1 VNLDEQVSKRNTS
14 LIKLRELGEQVIRSI
29 PKAAAKIYT
38 DGSTLH
44 RTKSGSG
51 VHIMLPNK
59 IINTSSRNTDGTSN
73 FTAEVKA
80 IQIGLERFLEE
91 NVQVN
96 QLFIISDSQSAINSV
111 ANCYTS
117 RDDLLQTIAKL
128 VDKLPQHTELHLQ
141 WVPSHTGILGNET
154 ADQLAKLGTTAQ
166 QTSQQPLTAS
176 EQKSRRIAQ
185 VKKSWRDN
193 LNHHWYVESSPG
205 ATIALQLSREEQTTL
220 SRMKSGHL
228 RSMRFIIFYQ

>member
-1 VNLDEQVSKRNTS
+1 
-14 LIKLRELGEQVIRSI
+14 
-29 PKAAAKIYT
+29 
-38 DGSTLH
+38 
-44 RTKSGSG
+44 
-51 VHIMLPNK
+51 MLPNK

-91 NVQVN
+91 NIKVD
-96 QLFIISDSQSAINSV
+96 QLFVISDSQSAINAV

-128 VDKLPQHTELHLQ
+128 VEKLPQDTELHLQ

-154 ADQLAKLGTTAQ
+154 ADQLAKLGTNAQ
-166 QTSQQPLTAS
+166 LTSEQPLTAS
-176 EQKSRRIAQ
+176 EQKSRRFAQ
-185 VKKSWRDN
+185 IKKSWKDDV
-193 LNHHWYVESSPG
+193 NHHWYVESSPG
-205 ATIALQLSREEQTTL
+205 ATIALQLSREEQTAL

-228 RSMRFIIFYQ
+228 RSMRFINGTKHFPQCSHCNGGEASPAHILQCIGLQPDSLYHQPGEVLRRLKFSPFMGLM